1 VIYIIVS
8 NVKKNVAILNSL
20 SAIFNEFE
28 MVFRGMVIAIRRFVI
43 VTAMS
48 KNFAEY

>member
-20 SAIFNEFE
+20 SAIFNEFTDILE
-28 MVFRGMVIAIRRFVI
+28 YFFRHLEWYDLQE
-43 VTAMS
+43 TL
-48 KNFAEY
+48 KY